1 MEMLCCSLQSIIDKV
16 AQLLVDAVTNPLPRS
31 PTPENVPPEEAFI
44 HVRHP
49 HEHTDV
55 PYVDLCDDPTLYD
68 FHSLPP
74 TPASPSLRLEE
85 YQRSTSP
92 ENAGTLLMA
101 IDDDVMYSPSSGL
114 GSLFGVVPP
123 VETDETLEPVTVPVL
138 PPHSMCHQSRTLFM
152 FLTLM
157 YRMLLDLWTYVLV
170 LHWVALIL
178 TLLLRPDGLFV

>member
-16 AQLLVDAVTNPLPRS
+16 AQLLVDAVTDPLPRS
-31 PTPENVPPEEAFI
+31 PTPENVPPEEEFI

-49 HEHTDV
+49 HEHIDV
-55 PYVDLCDDPTLYD
+55 PYVDLCDGPTLYD

-74 TPASPSLRLEE
+74 TLASPSLRLEE

-123 VETDETLEPVTVPVL
+123 VETETDETLEPVIVPL
-138 PPHSMCHQSRTLFM
+138 PRSPT
-152 FLTLM
+152 
-157 YRMLLDLWTYVLV
+157 
-170 LHWVALIL
+170 A
-178 TLLLRPDGLFV
+178 